1 MWLRWGSISN
11 GWRCTLWSSPID
23 SCIERAVFPPRDCL
37 SPCQCEKIA
46 QFETELLRDGTE
58 TINFISPLHVVIL
71 LMRRDGMWCV
81 PNPMSPPH
89 PEVVQFLYSFSGSE
103 TDYFSFPFLFLTVR
117 KRDLWNYWT
126 SSTTPWELTS
136 LHTGWVK
143 TWLWGWVRDNISS
156 V

>member
-81 PNPMSPPH
+81 PNPMSPLH

-103 TDYFSFPFLFLTVR
+103 TDYFSFPFFVSHCQKERFVKLLDQLHNSLRIDLSTYRVSEDMAVGLG
-117 KRDLWNYWT
+117 KR
-126 SSTTPWELTS
+126 
-136 LHTGWVK
+136 
-143 TWLWGWVRDNISS
+143 
-156 V
+156 